1 MTNASLDYYVQWVSL
16 SVLALQVITALQMSV
31 ATISMIVSLVMLV
44 GLFKVCTRLMYGPK
58 THACGG
64 KTTP

>member
-31 ATISMIVSLVMLV
+31 AAISMIVSLVMLV
-44 GLFKVCTRLMYGPK
+44 GLFKVCTLLMYGPK
-58 THACGG
+58 TRACGV